1 MLIDQFM
8 KCEPL
13 VYAVIY
19 TYYSNTY
26 IFSHFL
32 SLVNFFDIYNDLEFI
47 LTSATSIKYT
57 TTLEMLCL
65 ERIII

>member
-1 MLIDQFM
+1 MLIDQFI
-8 KCEPL
+8 KCESL

-19 TYYSNTY
+19 AHYSNTY